1 MAKKRKLKN
10 IRDFHIK
17 ETPSTKL
24 GGKYETKMQR
34 EIDKKKKGGAKKKK
48 VVKKKMYRAG
58 GFIEPPIPNIDKL

>member
-10 IRDFHIK
+10 IRDFNIE

-34 EIDKKKKGGAKKKK
+34 EMDKKKKMMYKDGGMSKAEIMKKQKK
-48 VVKKKMYRAG
+48 
-58 GFIEPPIPNIDKL
+58 II